1 MRNKFL
7 ISSFILAI
15 VFSGIVTAYETG
27 GYDRIDET
35 MMTIS
40 AGHATSFVIK
50 PDSSLWAWG
59 HNWFGQLGDGTTTE
73 RHTPVRVMDNVAL
86 VSAGVHNTMA
96 IQADGSLWAWGRNG
110 GRLGDSTTIDRHTPV
125 RIMEDVVAV
134 CVNAGMAIRTDGSLW
149 AWGSGWLGR
158 FGDGSNEDIIHLT
171 PVKIM
176 EDVVS
181 VSAGVSH
188 TVAIK
193 ADGSL

>member
-1 MRNKFL
+1 
-7 ISSFILAI
+7 
-15 VFSGIVTAYETG
+15 
-27 GYDRIDET
+27 
-35 MMTIS
+35 
-40 AGHATSFVIK
+40 
-50 PDSSLWAWG
+50 
-59 HNWFGQLGDGTTTE
+59 
-73 RHTPVRVMDNVAL
+73 
-86 VSAGVHNTMA
+86 MA
-96 IQADGSLWAWGRNG
+96 IQADGSLWTWGFNDFGQLGDGTTEHRLAPMIRVGADNHWASVAAGAGHTVAIRADGSLWAWGANWNG
-110 GRLGDSTTIDRHTPV
+110 QLGDGTTEDRLSPV
-125 RIMEDVVAV
+125 RVGSDNNWASVSVGMIHTVAV
-134 CVNAGMAIRTDGSLW
+134 RTDGSLW